1 MITDGFSVYQ
11 EAMYIRVFV
20 VHLKLQKNYLQN
32 QGVFQSGV
40 YFNI

>member
-20 VHLKLQKNYLQN
+20 VHLKLQNKL
-32 QGVFQSGV
+32 FTKSGRISKCCL
-40 YFNI
+40 F